1 MGDLSRIEAFLKQTA
16 YDYDMDVSQVRYIYE
31 RYFEKEL
38 FYDKLEEFI
47 KDRRNENNTM
57 ESN

>member
-16 YDYDMDVSQVRYIYE
+16 CDYDMDVSQVRYIYE
-31 RYFEKEL
+31 RYFEEGL
-38 FYDKLEEFI
+38 FYEKLEEFI
-47 KDRRNENNTM
+47 KDRRNENNTL

>member
-1 MGDLSRIEAFLKQTA
+1 MGDLGRIEAFLKQTA
-16 YDYDMDVSQVRYIYE
+16 HDYDMEVSQVRYIYE
-31 RYFEKEL
+31 RYFEEEL